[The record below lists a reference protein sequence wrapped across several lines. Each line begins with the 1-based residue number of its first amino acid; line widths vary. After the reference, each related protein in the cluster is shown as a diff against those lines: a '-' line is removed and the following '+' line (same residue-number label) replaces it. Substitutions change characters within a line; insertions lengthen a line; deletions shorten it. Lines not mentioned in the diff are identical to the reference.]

1 MDYIVPNWPAPDHV
15 RALFTTRSGGVS
27 ENTGG
32 AYASLNLGMH
42 VNDNPDRVLANRRLL
57 RQHLPNE
64 PQWLEQVHGVDHIR
78 VERAAAVPLRADAAL
93 SDNPGAVCAVMVADC
108 LPVYLCDS
116 AGSAVGIVHAG
127 WRGLSAGIV
136 EKSVA
141 GMRIEPERMMAW
153 LGPAIGPAH
162 FEVGDE
168 VRAIFVD
175 HDPYAAIAFKPASAA
190 AQVQVQVESG
200 SKTKWYAD
208 IFQLARLRLQAAG
221 VTRIYGGGICTYSD
235 PARFFSYRRDGVTG
249 RMAALIWL
257 ESSGMV

>member
-1 MDYIVPNWPAPDHV
+1 MDYIVPDWPAPDHV

-27 ENTGG
+27 ENAGG
-32 AYASLNLGMH
+32 AYATFNLGMH
-42 VNDNPDRVLANRRLL
+42 VNDNPDHVLENRRLL

-78 VERAAAVPLRADAAL
+78 VEQVAGAMRADAAL
-93 SDNPGAVCAVMVADC
+93 SRSPGSVCAVMVADC

-116 AGSAVGIVHAG
+116 AGTAVGIVHAG

-141 GMRIEPERMMAW
+141 AMHIEPERMMAW

-168 VRAIFVD
+168 VRTIFVD
-175 HDPYAAIAFKPASAA
+175 HDPQASIAFKPASAA
-190 AQVQVQVESG
+190 AQPESVL
-200 SKTKWYAD
+200 KTKWYAD
-208 IFQLARLRLQAAG
+208 IFQLARLRLLAAG
-221 VTRIYGGGICTYSD
+221 VNRIYGGGICTYSD

-257 ESSGMV
+257 EPSDMAR

>member
-1 MDYIVPNWPAPDHV
+1 VVIDREVMDYIIPDWPAPEHV

-42 VNDNPDRVLANRRLL
+42 VNDNPDHVLANRRLL

-78 VERAAAVPLRADAAL
+78 VEQVVAGPLRADAAL
-93 SDNPGAVCAVMVADC
+93 SRSPDAVCAVMVADC

-116 AGSAVGIVHAG
+116 AGTAVGIVHAG

-175 HDPYAAIAFKPASAA
+175 HDPHAAIAFKPASTTAEP
-190 AQVQVQVESG
+190 ESG
-200 SKTKWYAD
+200 PKTKWYAD
-208 IFQLARLRLQAAG
+208 IFQLAHLRLLAAG
-221 VTRIYGGGICTYSD
+221 VNRIYGGGVCTYSD
-235 PARFFSYRRDGVTG
+235 PTRFFSYRRDGVTG

-257 ESSGMV
+257 ESF

>member
-1 MDYIVPNWPAPDHV
+1 GTV
-15 RALFTTRSGGVS
+15 
-27 ENTGG
+27 
-32 AYASLNLGMH
+32 
-42 VNDNPDRVLANRRLL
+42 
-57 RQHLPNE
+57 
-64 PQWLEQVHGVDHIR
+64 
-78 VERAAAVPLRADAAL
+78 
-93 SDNPGAVCAVMVADC
+93 
-108 LPVYLCDS
+108 
-116 AGSAVGIVHAG
+116 VGIVHAG

-141 GMRIEPERMMAW
+141 GMRIEAERMMAS
-153 LGPAIGPAH
+153 LGPAIGPAY
-162 FEVGDE
+162 FGVGDE

-175 HDPYAAIAFKPASAA
+175 HDPHAAVAIKQAGAA
-190 AQVQVQVESG
+190 AQAQVESG

-221 VTRIYGGGICTYSD
+221 VTRIYGGGVCTYSD